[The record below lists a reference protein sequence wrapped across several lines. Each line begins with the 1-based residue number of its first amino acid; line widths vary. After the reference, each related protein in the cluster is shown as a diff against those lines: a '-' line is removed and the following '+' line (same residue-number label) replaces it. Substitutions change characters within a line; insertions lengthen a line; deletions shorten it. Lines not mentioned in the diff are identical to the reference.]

1 MIVLNHMQQKEDIVD
16 YIDIIVY
23 NKILNETKR
32 RENMECLVS
41 ELIKDDID
49 IEGVSED
56 EIVSAL
62 EIVGRDLVYNNF
74 IFGKDVTYKE
84 FLERLNIYVDIIKKC
99 KMAAHQK

>member
-49 IEGVSED
+49 IEGISED

-74 IFGKDVTYKE
+74 IFGKNVTYKE

-99 KMAAHQK
+99 KMAVHQK

>member
-32 RENMECLVS
+32 RENMECLIS

-49 IEGVSED
+49 IEGISED

-74 IFGKDVTYKE
+74 IFGKNVTYKE

-99 KMAAHQK
+99 KMAVHQK

>member
-74 IFGKDVTYKE
+74 IFGKNVTYKE

-99 KMAAHQK
+99 KMAVHQK

>member
-49 IEGVSED
+49 IEGISED

-99 KMAAHQK
+99 KMAAYQK

>member
-99 KMAAHQK
+99 KMAVHQK

>member
-49 IEGVSED
+49 IEGISED

-99 KMAAHQK
+99 KMAVHQK

>member
-1 MIVLNHMQQKEDIVD
+1 MIVLNYMQQKEDIVD

-99 KMAAHQK
+99 KMAVHQK

>member
-32 RENMECLVS
+32 RENMECLIS